1 MKKPLNHKKPLT
13 GRHNC
18 ICYDVEY
25 GFAHTFT
32 IETRNKIKRDE
43 IFEKSFGD
51 YITKLFILST
61 LI

>member
-1 MKKPLNHKKPLT
+1 MKKPLNHNKPLT

-43 IFEKSFGD
+43 IFKKSFSN
-51 YITKLFILST
+51 YINGIIAIL
-61 LI
+61 